1 MSSFFERIEK
11 SPTSIVLMPAIGLL
25 GLMDATFL
33 TMKHF
38 QGITPGCSAV
48 FGCGDVLTSQYSQ
61 ILGIPTSLLG
71 ALYYLT
77 IIVISLVYINKG
89 DNKLLKYV
97 SYLTIIGFI
106 FSIFLVYIQLF
117 VIGSICIYCMFS
129 ALTSTVLFI
138 LGMYN
143 LKKLKSIKENG

>member
-11 SPTSIVLMPAIGLL
+11 SPTFVVLIPAVGLL
-25 GLMDATFL
+25 GFLDAAYL

-38 QGITPGCSAV
+38 QGISPGCSTV

-61 ILGIPTSLLG
+61 IAGIPTALLG
-71 ALYYLT
+71 AFYYLA

-97 SYLTIIGFI
+97 SYLTIVGFV
-106 FSIFLVYIQLF
+106 FSFFLVYIQLF

-143 LKKLKSIKENG
+143 LKKIKPNKENG